1 LLAVVFVAALGAGA
15 VWLLASNGASSRAD
29 EPGPLAAST
38 AGPAPSGP
46 PTSGVASSSEPTSSP
61 SAAAR
66 RSPSPSPS
74 ASPSV
79 SDRLAEL
86 RNSDRYIGFAEAER
100 AQQYRFAQKAGYEA
114 FAPFGAEGKL
124 FEWANKRQLWNQ
136 IVPDIRD
143 EALKLG
149 PPIEEPMW
157 DAENVVP
164 TGIAMR
170 WNDKDTERRGQ
181 FVELH
186 LRYKGKDGAPVERVY
201 AALIVTDERRRGE
214 VVAKMPPYEI
224 RERDASDFLTS
235 RDIVRR
241 RSWEWITEQPAVEG
255 P

>member
-38 AGPAPSGP
+38 AGPAPSGL

-74 ASPSV
+74 PSASV

-124 FEWANKRQLWNQ
+124 FE
-136 IVPDIRD
+136 
-143 EALKLG
+143 
-149 PPIEEPMW
+149 
-157 DAENVVP
+157 
-164 TGIAMR
+164 
-170 WNDKDTERRGQ
+170 
-181 FVELH
+181 
-186 LRYKGKDGAPVERVY
+186 
-201 AALIVTDERRRGE
+201 
-214 VVAKMPPYEI
+214 
-224 RERDASDFLTS
+224 
-235 RDIVRR
+235 
-241 RSWEWITEQPAVEG
+241 
-255 P
+255 